1 MRFAGCDVQHL
12 ELNARAV
19 VVGGVDDPVAVGRP
33 VGRRV
38 IAVAVG
44 QLVGD
49 AGFRVDAPDGTRHRH
64 RDGRTV
70 RRPGGSPRGGAGGRR
85 EIEVEHV
92 VTAVPGGRVAVRLG
106 GEGRRHEGREQRKGQ
121 QRGGGAEESSVH
133 TGIVVSRPWPRAGP
147 RASYHGR
154 VHGLLTKRWSAGIVL
169 ACAFPSLAAAQGA
182 AQGEESYQS
191 QCVLCHGGDG
201 AGSDRA
207 RSILPV
213 LHARGPDDLARII
226 TEGDPARGM
235 PAFDLAPD
243 ELDPLI
249 AYLKDLA
256 AAAAPAARDPR
267 APRTR
272 PGELPLA
279 GGGTVAGT
287 ILNESTFDAQ
297 LRTDDGRIRLLRR
310 EGDAWREAG
319 VEPFTD
325 WPSYHGSDSGNR
337 HSPLDQIDRDNVER
351 LALEWFYPIPDM
363 PMIEGTP
370 VVIAGVMYVTAVNQ
384 VYALDAATGR
394 EIWRYAQP
402 RTEGLVGDPAIGL
415 NRGVAVRGDRVFT
428 VTDHA
433 HVIALDRF
441 TGELI
446 WDTEMDDYREHY
458 GAVAAPLVVG
468 DLVIAGISAGDTGL
482 RGFLDA
488 FHAGTGER
496 AWRFWTIPAPGEPGS
511 ETWGDPE
518 VLRRGCGATWLTG
531 SYDAELDLLY
541 WATGNPCPD
550 LNGDRRP
557 GDNLY
562 TNSVVALRPE
572 TGEMV
577 WYFQFTPHDT
587 HDWDAQEPLL
597 LIDEEFRGE
606 SRKLL
611 VQGNRNGFFYV
622 LDRTNGQFLL
632 GEPFVNQTWAD
643 GLDDSG
649 RPIVRP
655 GTDPTEEGVDVCP
668 AIRGATNWWATSYH
682 PGTGLFYLLAHES
695 CMTYTKN
702 DQEWQRGRSW
712 LGGTVRLADGSPNQK
727 FIRAI
732 DIQTGRTV
740 WSHAQTGQ
748 AQTYSGVLSTDGDLV
763 FFGEDSGAFAALDAA
778 SGVPLWHIPINQDWK
793 ASPMTYEVGGRQ
805 YVAIASGLGFWA
817 FALPE

>member
-1 MRFAGCDVQHL
+1 MRQA
-12 ELNARAV
+12 A
-19 VVGGVDDPVAVGRP
+19 
-33 VGRRV
+33 
-38 IAVAVG
+38 
-44 QLVGD
+44 
-49 AGFRVDAPDGTRHRH
+49 
-64 RDGRTV
+64 
-70 RRPGGSPRGGAGGRR
+70 
-85 EIEVEHV
+85 
-92 VTAVPGGRVAVRLG
+92 
-106 GEGRRHEGREQRKGQ
+106 
-121 QRGGGAEESSVH
+121 
-133 TGIVVSRPWPRAGP
+133 
-147 RASYHGR
+147 YHGR
-154 VHGLLTKRWSAGIVL
+154 VHGLLTRRWAAGVVL
-169 ACAFPSLAAAQGA
+169 ACAFPSLAASQGA
-182 AQGEESYQS
+182 GQGEESYQS
-191 QCVLCHGGDG
+191 RCVLCHGGDG

-213 LHARGPDDLARII
+213 LHTRGADDLARIV

-235 PAFDLAPD
+235 PAFPLEAD

-267 APRTR
+267 APRAR

-279 GGGTVAGT
+279 GGGTAAGT
-287 ILNESTFDAQ
+287 ILNESGFDAQ

-310 EGDAWREAG
+310 EEDGWREAPI
-319 VEPFTD
+319 EPFTD

-337 HSPLDQIDRDNVER
+337 HSPLDQIDRSNLDR

-488 FHAGTGER
+488 FHADTGDR

-562 TNSVVALRPE
+562 TNSVVALRPQ

-597 LIDEEFRGE
+597 LIDTEFRGE
-606 SRKLL
+606 PRKLL

-622 LDRTNGQFLL
+622 LDRTNGRFLL

-682 PGTGLFYLLAHES
+682 PGTKLFYLLAHES

-702 DQEWQRGRSW
+702 DQDWQRGRSW

-740 WSHAQTGQ
+740 WSYAQTGQ

-778 SGVPLWHIPINQDWK
+778 SGEPLWHIPLNQDWK

-805 YVAIASGLGFWA
+805 YVAIASGLGFWS